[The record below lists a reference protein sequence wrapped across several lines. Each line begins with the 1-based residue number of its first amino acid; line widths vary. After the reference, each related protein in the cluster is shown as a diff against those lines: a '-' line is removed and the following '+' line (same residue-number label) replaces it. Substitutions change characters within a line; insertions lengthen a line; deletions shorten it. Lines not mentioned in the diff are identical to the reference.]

1 MVTIWLPEPS
11 GTDDTWGR
19 RGEQPLEWLARSTL
33 PRATSIR
40 RFLNEN
46 ISELPDHAQSDLV
59 NALRHRFKSAF
70 FELVVARSL
79 QRLGARITVEAKQ
92 EDGRRP
98 DFLARF
104 PDATVV
110 VEAASPNYNSEA
122 GEEVKN
128 RNPLTDIIEALTPE
142 GWSVQVWQ
150 LPRIGQSD
158 SKQPFKR
165 AVAKMLS
172 VPPPSSD
179 AEELELFEE
188 LPSGT
193 IHLRLTPRRPDWP
206 PISLD
211 APFAVVDDSKEAL
224 RKVIRRKR
232 RQVRKADA
240 PVLLAVEGSWL
251 RGSLEI
257 FDQVLYGH
265 TCEVINER
273 REREAPR
280 FVPDGLF
287 TNVSGK
293 TPTYAG
299 VLAFA
304 EVGFR
309 GVADPV
315 LYLHPRFK
323 GHLPEAL
330 SILEW
335 RYYEE
340 GAGINSV
347 KVRPATSA
355 GLLEPFG
362 FVKE

>member
-1 MVTIWLPEPS
+1 MITIWLPEPS
-11 GTDDTWGR
+11 AIDETWGR

-33 PRATSIR
+33 PRAKAIR

-46 ISELPDHAQSDLV
+46 ISELPEDAQSDLM
-59 NALRHRFKSAF
+59 NGLRHRFKSAF

-79 QRLGARITVEAKQ
+79 QFLGATITVEARQ

-104 PDATVV
+104 PDAMIV
-110 VEAASPNYNSEA
+110 VEAASPNFNSDA

-128 RNPLTDIIEALTPE
+128 RNPLTDMIEALTPE

-150 LPRIGQSD
+150 VPRIGQSD
-158 SKQPFKR
+158 SKQAFKKAIKR
-165 AVAKMLS
+165 MLS
-172 VPPPSSD
+172 IPPPVSE
-179 AEELELFEE
+179 AEELELVEE

-193 IHLRLTPRRPDWP
+193 IHLRLIPRRPNWP
-206 PISLD
+206 PIAIE
-211 APFAVVDDSKEAL
+211 APFAVMDDSKEAL

-240 PVLLAVEGSWL
+240 PVLLAIEGSWL
-251 RGSLEI
+251 SGSLEN
-257 FDQVLYGH
+257 FDLVLYGH

-280 FVPDGLF
+280 FIPDGLF
-287 TNVSGK
+287 TNVSDK
-293 TPTYAG
+293 APTYAG

-309 GVADPV
+309 SVADPV
-315 LYLHPRFK
+315 LYRHPRFK

-330 SILEW
+330 SSLEQHW
-335 RYYEE
+335 YEQ
-340 GAGINSV
+340 GAGVNSV
-347 KVRPATSA
+347 KVRLATLA
-355 GLLEPFG
+355 GQLEAFG